1 MVGVWIEPVIAQLMM
16 VLFAMVVPPW
26 WPAGRPVHSSPTATI
41 LDVAAAFKWKIRRF
55 HRQPAAEAVTFCPR
69 GDTRL
74 HTIFKILPSRA
85 DLSPRLAV
93 VFASP
98 DRLRKGCALHIG

>member
-16 VLFAMVVPPW
+16 VLFAMVVPPG
-26 WPAGRPVHSSPTATI
+26 GRPVHSSPTATI
-41 LDVAAAFKWKIRRF
+41 LDVAAAFKWKIPPF
-55 HRQPAAEAVTFCPR
+55 HRQPAAKAVKFCLH

-85 DLSPRLAV
+85 DLSLRLAV